1 MAKVSP
7 KKAKVSAKV
16 SARVTKTAKAAKA
29 KNVPV
34 KKLKTAVKPKI
45 QSKEA
50 FEDASVAPE
59 VLKAPKAAKMPKVAK
74 IAETTP
80 KSSAAKSAGNY
91 FYANGKR
98 KTSVAMVRLHI
109 NGKGT
114 ITVNGRTLENFF
126 PVLTDQ
132 DKICSPLKMTKSFG
146 TFDVSVQVH
155 GGGVH
160 SQAEAIRH
168 GISKALLA
176 HKSDLRT
183 TLKHA
188 GFLTRD
194 SRVKERKKY
203 GLKRARRSPQWA
215 KR

>member
-1 MAKVSP
+1 MAKASP
-7 KKAKVSAKV
+7 KKPKTKT
-16 SARVTKTAKAAKA
+16 TKTAGVKKA
-29 KNVPV
+29 PV
-34 KKLKTAVKPKI
+34 KIEKATKVKSAKKVAPKI
-45 QSKEA
+45 LSKES
-50 FEDASVAPE
+50 FEDASTAIKPIT
-59 VLKAPKAAKMPKVAK
+59 KPVAK
-74 IAETTP
+74 VTVGKSVTTTV
-80 KSSAAKSAGNY
+80 KSPVVEKKIGNY

-98 KTSVAMVRLHI
+98 KTSVAMVRLYT

-114 ITVNGRTLENFF
+114 ITINGRTFEDFF

-132 DKICSPLKMTKSFG
+132 DKILSPLKMTQSLG
-146 TFDVSVQVH
+146 VFDISVQVH

-168 GISKALLA
+168 GISKALLGY
-176 HKSDLRT
+176 KLDLRT

-194 SRVKERKKY
+194 SRIKERKKY
-203 GLKRARRSPQWA
+203 GLRRARRAPQWA